1 MITVIT
7 ILVISYKTFCFALHF
22 LCSRSNTQ
30 QTPTTKPFSLKQVG
44 VGPGLIHNDI
54 KNPKQVGK
62 NAMPNHI
69 DINRTKAWQHYNMGN
84 RTKESN
90 NNACCHNCNR
100 KKQSISVNE
109 TDQYLQAR
117 SILIMTSNK
126 ERDSE
131 GP

>member
-1 MITVIT
+1 MH
-7 ILVISYKTFCFALHF
+7 AA
-22 LCSRSNTQ
+22 
-30 QTPTTKPFSLKQVG
+30 TTATG
-44 VGPGLIHNDI
+44 
-54 KNPKQVGK
+54 
-62 NAMPNHI
+62 
-69 DINRTKAWQHYNMGN
+69 
-84 RTKESN
+84 
-90 NNACCHNCNR
+90 